1 MLDFSEGM
9 AWGALDPQFVRRKYD
24 DHRAS
29 RSDERAFLW
38 NAWLLR
44 QWQAGGATGNR

>member
-1 MLDFSEGM
+1 MLEFSEGM
-9 AWGALDPQFVRRKYD
+9 EWGSLDPQFVRRKYV

-44 QWQAGGATGNR
+44 QWQAGGATGNS